1 MRFCKRI
8 DAKGFLMDEYEDVQG
23 LIEEN
28 KLVYNFQEMHDF
40 KMGLIRGVNDD
51 NRSHRMP
58 RSEQTID
65 ESLDQQAYEEN
76 IEIRRK
82 IAFMLSTV
90 SELMNDGLI
99 SDFSI
104 LESSLEQ
111 VFKNLVTKH
120 AATKNRDA
128 GRNVSEESGDS
139 QASE

>member
-1 MRFCKRI
+1 MI
-8 DAKGFLMDEYEDVQG
+8 DEY
-23 LIEEN
+23 LN
-28 KLVYNFQEMHDF
+28 
-40 KMGLIRGVNDD
+40 
-51 NRSHRMP
+51 
-58 RSEQTID
+58 
-65 ESLDQQAYEEN
+65 QQAYEEN

-120 AATKNRDA
+120 AGKNNRDA
-128 GRNVSEESGDS
+128 GRNMTEESGDS
-139 QASE
+139 

>member
-1 MRFCKRI
+1 
-8 DAKGFLMDEYEDVQG
+8 
-23 LIEEN
+23 
-28 KLVYNFQEMHDF
+28 
-40 KMGLIRGVNDD
+40 
-51 NRSHRMP
+51 
-58 RSEQTID
+58 
-65 ESLDQQAYEEN
+65 
-76 IEIRRK
+76 
-82 IAFMLSTV
+82 MLSTV

-128 GRNVSEESGDS
+128 GRNVSEKSGDS

>member
-1 MRFCKRI
+1 MT
-8 DAKGFLMDEYEDVQG
+8 ET
-23 LIEEN
+23 

-40 KMGLIRGVNDD
+40 NRGLIRGVNDD

-65 ESLDQQAYEEN
+65 ESLDPQAFEDKM
-76 IEIRRK
+76 EIRRK
-82 IAFMLSTV
+82 IGYMLSTV
-90 SELMNDGLI
+90 TELMNDKLI

-120 AATKNRDA
+120 TGTNNRDA
-128 GRNVSEESGDS
+128 GRNMSEQSGDS